1 MSHNNK
7 NKEQEEEEVI
17 EEQQDK
23 KRQKMM
29 QEEDFDVTQC
39 GFSDDY
45 DEYDDDNKYD
55 NETLSIT
62 SDVKE
67 NDDDEEQEEE
77 FTAWQEPIP
86 FSPIPTKTTTV
97 LTYPHDEETNIFPF
111 ALQNEEEQEKQEQQ
125 EEHYEEAQ
133 SRHDS
138 DYVISE
144 EEDTTITTT
153 PTMTKKINAST
164 GYLN

>member
-7 NKEQEEEEVI
+7 KKEQEEEEVT

-23 KRQKMM
+23 KRQKMI
-29 QEEDFDVTQC
+29 QEDFDVTQC
-39 GFSDDY
+39 GFSEDY

-67 NDDDEEQEEE
+67 NDDEEEQEEE

-86 FSPIPTKTTTV
+86 LSPIPTKTTTV
-97 LTYPHDEETNIFPF
+97 LTYSHDEETNIFPF

-138 DYVISE
+138 DYYISE
-144 EEDTTITTT
+144 EEGDNTIITT
-153 PTMTKKINAST
+153 TMTKKINATT
-164 GYLN
+164 GDLN